1 MEQKKQ
7 VKQKTEQIRPVTVRI
22 EDFKEDLQK
31 AVTRSEL
38 PPFMLEMILG
48 EYLSGVSIVARKE
61 YAQDRAEWEKTIKA
75 GEEKDG

>member
-1 MEQKKQ
+1 M
-7 VKQKTEQIRPVTVRI
+7 KQKTEQIRPVTVRI

-61 YAQDRAEWEKTIKA
+61 YARDRAEWEKTIKA